1 MSTPAISEKGEKI
14 YNFIYDKFTSN
25 DISENDLVQIIIL
38 GFDLLQLK
46 SIQEYAKE
54 HKKTYSGVSRHSK
67 NIIKINQ
74 FKFVKDND

>member
-1 MSTPAISEKGEKI
+1 MSTPVISEKGEKI
-14 YNFIYDKFTSN
+14 YNFIYDKFTEN

-46 SIQEYAKE
+46 SISEYKE
-54 HKKTYSGVSRHSK
+54 AHNKTYSGVARHSK
-67 NIIKINQ
+67 NIIQINQ

>member
-1 MSTPAISEKGEKI
+1 MEIPVISEKGEKT
-14 YNFIYDKFTSN
+14 YNFIYDKFTEN

-54 HKKTYSGVSRHSK
+54 HNKTYSGVARHSK
-67 NIIKINQ
+67 NIVQINQ